1 MSIKSARQKA
11 GLTQK
16 QVATAINVNQSAVA
30 QWESGST
37 QPRTNKLLEL
47 AKLLK
52 CSVETLLIK
61 DEVEQDIQKARR
73 ASESKK

>member
-11 GLTQK
+11 GLTQR
-16 QVATAINVNQSAVA
+16 QVATAINVHQSAVA

-37 QPRTNKLLEL
+37 QPRADKLPEL

-52 CSVETLLIK
+52 CSVKTLLIK
-61 DEVEQDIQKARR
+61 DEVEQDI
-73 ASESKK
+73 